1 MTHAGTIESDTVK
14 AIEFRRSPSGAFG
27 ALELENLKDGDIQNK
42 QTWYSAE
49 KIVLAESVLMIEMFH
64 ILAHLSSIRM
74 KTHPD
79 QTCNR
84 PVNMQ
89 LPVDCV

>member
-1 MTHAGTIESDTVK
+1 MQLPKFRRYITIHQSKRIHVTHAGTIESDTVK

-49 KIVLAESVLMIEMFH
+49 KIVLAESVLMIEMCF
-64 ILAHLSSIRM
+64 IS
-74 KTHPD
+74 
-79 QTCNR
+79 
-84 PVNMQ
+84 
-89 LPVDCV
+89 